1 MMLSDRMPG
10 SGYGALP
17 RLHFA
22 SVSCPAV
29 TTPAEVLAEM
39 WQHPTSSSLFC
50 VKSPDEAHPY
60 HLGRE
65 GPKKMLGSD

>member
-1 MMLSDRMPG
+1 MMQSDPMPG

-17 RLHFA
+17 RLHLT

-50 VKSPDEAHPY
+50 MKSPDAAQP
-60 HLGRE
+60 
-65 GPKKMLGSD
+65 

>member
-1 MMLSDRMPG
+1 MMQSDPMPG

-17 RLHFA
+17 MLHFA

-29 TTPAEVLAEM
+29 TTPAEVLVEM
-39 WQHPTSSSLFC
+39 WQHPTSSRLFC
-50 VKSPDEAHPY
+50 VKSPDVAQPY
-60 HLGRE
+60 CLGRE

>member
-1 MMLSDRMPG
+1 MMRSDPIPG
-10 SGYGALP
+10 SGYGALL
-17 RLHFA
+17 RLYFA

-50 VKSPDEAHPY
+50 VKSPDAAQP
-60 HLGRE
+60 
-65 GPKKMLGSD
+65 